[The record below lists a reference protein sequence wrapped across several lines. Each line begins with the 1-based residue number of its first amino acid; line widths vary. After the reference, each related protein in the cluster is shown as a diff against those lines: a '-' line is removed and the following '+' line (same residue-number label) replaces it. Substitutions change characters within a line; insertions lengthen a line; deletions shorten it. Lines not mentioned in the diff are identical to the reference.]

1 MIFKEVIKVIKVTD
15 TRKPSSAITNRC
27 YDNVQ
32 CVRKATRNGKR
43 PGQQQTKKVTAAAA
57 AAAAS
62 EMANTVSLLLPHCEI
77 KLD

>member
-1 MIFKEVIKVIKVTD
+1 MIFKEVIKLIKVTD

-32 CVRKATRNGKR
+32 CVRKVTRNGKR
-43 PGQQQTKKVTAAAA
+43 PRQQQIKKVTAAAA
-57 AAAAS
+57 AAAS
-62 EMANTVSLLLPHCEI
+62 EMTNTVSLLLPHCEI